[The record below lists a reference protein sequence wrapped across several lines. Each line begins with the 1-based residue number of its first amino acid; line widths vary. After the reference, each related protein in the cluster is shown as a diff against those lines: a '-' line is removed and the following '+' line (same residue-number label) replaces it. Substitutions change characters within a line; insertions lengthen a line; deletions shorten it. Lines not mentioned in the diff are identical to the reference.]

1 MIAVDTNLLVY
12 AHRAESEWHV
22 PALHHLLSLAQ
33 GRAQWAI
40 PWPCLHE
47 FLAIVTHPRIY
58 EPPSPRETALASL
71 AAWLDS
77 PRCAPIGEGPG
88 YFEVLQRLVSRGRVV
103 GGLVHDARV
112 AAICLHNGVSVLWTA
127 DRDFSRFPE
136 LKTLNPLITM
146 KK

>member
-12 AHRAESEWHV
+12 AHRAESEWHAQ
-22 PALHHLLSLAQ
+22 ALHHLLSLAQ

-58 EPPSPRETALASL
+58 EPPSPKETALASL

-77 PRCAPIGEGPG
+77 PRCSPIGEGPG

-112 AAICLHNGVSVLWTA
+112 AAICLHNGISMLWTA

-136 LKTLNPLITM
+136 LKTSNPLITA